1 MSNTTETIESYGPSS
16 IAIIGMAGRFP
27 GAADL
32 ARFWENLRD
41 GVESIS
47 FFTDEELEEAGTPR
61 ENFAHEAFVRAGG
74 VLDGV
79 DLFDASFFNYSP
91 REAEVID
98 PQHRLFLECA
108 WEALESAGYDS
119 ENYRGSLGVFAGAA
133 LSTYMMNL
141 VSTTN
146 ILQVV
151 GIAPTLIANANDYLT
166 TRVSY
171 KLNLRGPSID
181 IQTACSTSLVAV
193 HVACQNLLSGECNIA
208 LAGGVTVINP
218 QKGGYWYQEGGILS
232 PDGHCRA
239 FDAGA
244 NGTVGGNGV
253 GIVVLKR
260 LEDALADGDTIHAVI
275 RGSAV
280 NNDGSAK
287 VGYTAPSVG
296 GQADVIAEA
305 QSIAGVAPE
314 TIAYVEA
321 HGTATPLGD
330 PVEMQALTQ
339 AFRSGTDRKHFCGVG
354 SVKTNIGHVDTAAG
368 VAGLI
373 KTVLALKHRQIP
385 PSLNFDQPN
394 PNFDLAD
401 SPFYVNSALRD
412 WPAGDTPRRA
422 GVSSFGIGGTN
433 AHLVLEE
440 APPQDDT
447 GESRP
452 ASLLLLSAKSDTA
465 LEAATA
471 NLHRHLKENP
481 GLNLADVA
489 YTLQVGRRR
498 FEHRRAV
505 VCRNLQDAVEA
516 LDAPA
521 PPRVS
526 TAVDEAR
533 TRPVVFMFPGQGA
546 QYVQMGRGLYES
558 EAVFREHVDSCARLL
573 TSHLGFDL
581 REVLYP
587 EPGCEDQ
594 VDLELRQTHVTQPA
608 LFVVEY
614 ALAQLWMSWGV
625 APQAMIGHSIG
636 EYVAACLAG
645 VFSTEDAL
653 SLVAARGALMQE
665 MPAGAMLA
673 TQLSE
678 EEVRPLLGPGLSVA
692 AVNAP
697 LLTVVAGPAEAIEEL
712 QERLTRQESEGRL
725 LRTSHAFHSEMMEP
739 VLTRFAERV
748 EAVKRHAPRL
758 PFVSN
763 VTGTW
768 ITDEQ
773 ATDPQYWARH
783 LRQTVRFAD
792 GASALLQKPGTVFL
806 EVGPGQ
812 TLGTLLKQQ
821 PGKETP
827 RAVVSTLRQPR
838 GGHSDS
844 TSVLEAL
851 GQLWLAGAR
860 VDWESFYA
868 AERRRRIPLP
878 TYPFERQ
885 RYWLDRSSFAPT
897 ATARGAARG
906 KQAKVAD
913 WYYVPVWK
921 QSRRPT
927 RGATAGAD
935 GGEQKTY
942 LVFLDGRGVGA
953 EIAARLKREGRRVV
967 TVEAGEYFDWA
978 GDNAYTINPLL
989 AEEYADLFAQL
1000 ATSGTTPQV
1009 VVHAWG
1015 LTQGGDDSVPEETS
1029 DARLE
1034 ESLDSSF
1041 YSLLYLAQTLAGQH
1055 EVESVRLC
1063 VLSEGAQEVTG
1074 EEKLFP
1080 ARATAVGLCKVIP
1093 QEHPHIIC
1101 RSIDVS
1107 LPRGVAGSDLINDLV
1122 NDIASDSAE
1131 PVVAYRGKHRWTQTF
1146 EQAQPAAPPEARALL
1161 REGGVYMITG
1171 GLGRIGLLLAG
1182 HFARAVRA
1190 RLVLVGHLTL
1200 PARAEWEEWLEAHS
1214 EDDEVARRIL
1224 AVRALEEAGAEVL
1237 LVNAD
1242 VSDEREMRRA
1252 VEAALE
1258 RFGALDGV
1266 VHAAAGKGTA
1276 ALGET
1281 GHVQCETHFGPKV
1294 RGLLVLERVL
1304 REVEPDF
1311 CLVLSSLA
1319 SVLGGLGYAAYS
1331 AASAYMD
1338 AFACAHHDPSNT
1350 AWISVDMD
1358 GWRFDEGGAAPASPH
1373 VELTM
1378 TPDEGL
1384 EVLQRVLVRE
1394 AAPRV
1399 VVSTGDLHAR
1409 LEEWIELKTVRGA
1422 GAADAAAFVPLH
1434 ERPAMSSAYVAPT
1447 TAAEKTIADIWQQ
1460 LLGIERVG
1468 ANDDFFELGG
1478 HSLLATQ
1485 VVSRLRKA
1493 FQVEVP
1499 LRSILEVP
1507 TVAGIAQTIDGILGS
1522 GKTSLAPPIVP
1533 VPRDRHLPLSFAQQ
1547 RLWFLDR
1554 LEPDNPFYNL
1564 YVAFRLTG
1572 PLNVSAAERSL
1583 NEVVRRHEALRTT
1596 ISEVDGQPKQQIAP
1610 SLRLE
1615 LPVLDLS
1622 ELSEGEINSRV
1633 HRLAEEEAARPFDLT
1648 VGPLVRAKLLRL
1660 GDQEHVMLFTM
1671 HHIVSDGWSMGIL
1684 VSEVTALYGAYSRGE
1699 ESPLHELPIQYADY
1713 AAWQRDWLQ
1722 GEVLEEQLSYWKSQ
1736 LGGELPMLE
1745 LPTDRPRPPLQSFRG
1760 QHQFLSLPAP
1770 LSEAIRELSRQ
1781 EGATLYMLLLAA
1793 FKALLHRYTGQG
1805 DILIGTPS
1813 ANRNRA
1819 ETESVIGF
1827 FINTIVLR
1835 TQFTGELTFRELLGR
1850 VREVTL
1856 GAYAHEDLPFDMLV
1870 MELQPERNLSVMPL
1884 FQVAFNIYNFPTP
1897 PLELPGVTLSPVE
1910 ADAGAMPFD
1919 LILTIRDVEQGMLAG
1934 LGYNT
1939 DLFDASTVERML
1951 GHFRRLLEG
1960 IVVNPDARLSELS
1973 LLGEDE
1979 RQLLVRDWNQTRA
1992 DYAGAEEPLLHR
2004 LFERQAARTPA
2015 AVALVSEAGSMS
2027 YAELDAAAERLA
2039 RRLWRA
2045 GVRTESRIGVLA
2057 ERSPEMVVALLGVM
2071 KAGCAYVPLEPGYP
2085 AGRLQLM
2092 CEDAGCEVVLA
2103 QPHLAGMAAEWAGR
2117 VLPLAEGEEQAGADG
2132 DGDRWAG
2139 PEYVTTA
2146 DNLAYVIYTSGSTGR
2161 PKGVMVAHRAI
2172 ANRLLWTIAQHGLGP
2187 WDRVLFKTPFSFDAS
2202 IWELFAPLLS
2212 GATVVVARAGGQQDA
2227 AYLVEAVREHE
2238 ITVLQLVP
2246 SMLRVVLEEEGLA
2259 SCGTLRHLFCGGE
2272 RLTVADQ
2279 RRLETVLPGAALRNL
2294 YGPTETAID
2303 ATGWDCERG
2312 AERAVMPIGRPIGN
2326 MRVYVVDGEQRPVP
2340 VGVAGELYVG
2350 GVGLARG
2357 YLGRP
2362 DLTAERFVPDGLSGE
2377 SGARLY
2383 RTGDVARWGADGVL
2397 EYVGRADQQVKVRG
2411 FRIEPGEVEAAI
2423 RLHPGVQ
2430 TAVVQVREDMPG
2442 DRRLVAYVVPDMKG
2456 SAGVVT
2462 DRQLYRLPNDL
2473 EVACLS
2479 RRDADVVYK
2488 EVFDKEGYLRHGV
2501 TLADGDCVF
2510 DVGANIGL
2518 FTLFVHERCRDAR
2531 VFAFEPIPPT
2541 FEVLKENVRLYG
2553 LDVKTYQCGLSDRA
2567 GVAEFTFYPEA
2578 SASSGMYADAREEE
2592 KVSRAFIGNQG
2603 ELGRYAEELLEGR
2616 FETVRYECRL
2626 RTLSEVIAEE
2636 GVERIDLLKVD
2647 VEKSELDVLRGLTAG
2662 DWTKV
2667 RQVVLEVHDTGGRLD
2682 EVTSL
2687 LRQHGFEFV
2696 VEQDYLLKGTGLY
2709 NVYAVYPSSHE
2720 QRPVSRQS
2728 AEGELTRLVLQGA
2741 ALTAAG
2747 LRASLETKLPSYMI
2761 PSAFVLLDELPRLPN
2776 GKVDVRALPSPD
2788 EKRPEAEET
2797 FESPVTPVEE
2807 VLAGV
2812 WRDVLGPERIGV
2824 NDNFF
2829 ELGGHSLLAMQVM
2842 SRVRRAFNVELR
2854 VRALFESPT
2863 LAALAENIAGA
2874 TAGATAGTGQDGA
2887 DHLLAPAP
2895 GRPQATYAQQRLWML
2910 EQLGQGGAA
2919 YHLATE
2925 VGVRGPLNVAA
2936 LERAVSELVR
2946 RHEALRT
2953 VFVEVDGRP
2962 VLKTIEPSRARIPV
2976 TDLSRLPEAE
2986 RVGQAQELA
2995 QRHCAQPFVLDAEP
3009 LLRAEL
3015 LKLSEHEHRL
3025 LLTTHLLAT
3034 DEWSRDLL
3042 LRELIS
3048 LYSAF
3053 AAGRAGG
3060 LAEPS
3065 IRYAD
3070 FAHWQREWSQGEA
3083 SGAQLEHWSERL
3095 QGVQG
3100 LALPSRRARD
3110 SSESAAPGARRSH
3123 SLAADAERLDALK
3136 ALGAR
3141 EDCTPF
3147 MTLLA
3152 AWQVLLHYHTGQ
3164 TDVVTTTDVPYRHDA
3179 RTKELVG
3186 QLTNQLALRTDLSGD
3201 PSFREL
3207 LQRVREVVLTAY
3219 AHQHLPFERVLES
3232 LGAEGAVG
3240 PTPLTQT
3247 KIVRA
3252 LRLPARLAAG
3262 DVTFELSPLRLEGA
3276 RARADLLLELSETE
3290 QQSSFTLE
3298 YDSDLFGDAAAEQML
3313 KNLEAVLGR
3322 VVEQPDAPL
3331 SELTGVL
3338 AAGDRQRRILEED
3351 ALEQATLKSL
3361 KSVKRRPAAM
3371 TKIKSV

>member
-1 MSNTTETIESYGPSS
+1 MSNRETIESYGPSS

-27 GAADL
+27 GAANL

-47 FFTDEELEEAGTPR
+47 FFTDEELDDAGTPR
-61 ENFAHEAFVRAGG
+61 ANYTHETFVRAGG

-151 GIAPTLIANANDYLT
+151 GIAPTIIANANDFLT

-181 IQTACSTSLVAV
+181 LQTACSTSLVAV
-193 HVACQNLLSGECNIA
+193 HVACQNLLNGECHIA
-208 LAGGVTVINP
+208 LAGGVTIINP

-239 FDAGA
+239 FDAKA
-244 NGTVGGNGV
+244 KGTVGGNGV

-280 NNDGSAK
+280 NNDGAAK
-287 VGYTAPSVG
+287 LGYTAPSVS
-296 GQADVIAEA
+296 GQIEVITEA
-305 QSIAGVAPE
+305 QSIAGVTPE
-314 TIAYVEA
+314 SISYVEA
-321 HGTATPLGD
+321 HGTGTPLGD
-330 PVEMQALTQ
+330 PIEIQALTQ
-339 AFRSGTDRKHFCGVG
+339 VFKPSTDRKQFCGVG
-354 SVKTNIGHVDTAAG
+354 SVKSNLGHTDTAAG

-385 PSLNFDQPN
+385 PSLHFERPN
-394 PNFDLAD
+394 PNFDLED
-401 SPFYVNSALRD
+401 SPFYINAALRD
-412 WPAGDTPRRA
+412 WPASDTPRRA

-433 AHLVLEE
+433 AHVVLEE
-440 APPQDDT
+440 APPQDDA

-452 ASLLLLSAKSDTA
+452 ASLLLLSAKSNTA

-471 NLHRHLKENP
+471 NLHQDLKENS

-505 VCRNLQDAVEA
+505 VCRDLQDAVAA
-516 LDAPA
+516 LEAPA

-526 TAVDEAR
+526 TAMDEAK
-533 TRPVVFMFPGQGA
+533 TRPIVFMFPGQGA
-546 QYVQMGRGLYES
+546 QHAQMGRGLYES
-558 EAVFREHVDSCARLL
+558 EAIFREHVDSCARLL
-573 TSHLGFDL
+573 EPYLGVDL
-581 REVLYP
+581 RKVIYP
-587 EPGCEDQ
+587 EPGLEEEADR
-594 VDLELRQTHVTQPA
+594 ELRQTHLTQPA

-614 ALAQLWMSWGV
+614 ALAQLWLSWGV
-625 APQAMIGHSIG
+625 VPQAMIGHSIG

-645 VFSTEDAL
+645 VFSLEDAL
-653 SLVAARGALMQE
+653 ALVAARGALMQE

-678 EEVRPLLGPGLSVA
+678 EELRPLLSAGLSVA
-692 AVNAP
+692 SVNAP
-697 LLTVVAGPAEAIEEL
+697 SLTVVAGPVEAVENL
-712 QERLTRQESEGRL
+712 QKRLAQQQSEVRL

-739 VLTRFAERV
+739 VLVRFAERV
-748 EAVKRHAPRL
+748 EAVKRNVPRL
-758 PFVSN
+758 PFISN

-792 GASALLQKPGTVFL
+792 GARELLQKPGTIFL

-812 TLGTLLKQQ
+812 TLGTLLRQQ
-821 PGKETP
+821 VGKETL
-827 RAVVSTLRQPR
+827 RAVVPTLRRSQAEQ
-838 GGHSDS
+838 SDS
-844 TSVLEAL
+844 VSALEAL

-860 VDWESFYA
+860 VDWEGFYA
-868 AERRRRIPLP
+868 SERRRRIPLP

-885 RYWLDRSSFAPT
+885 RYWLDRSSFA
-897 ATARGAARG
+897 ATTTTRVATRG

-921 QSRRPT
+921 QARRPT
-927 RGATAGAD
+927 RSAVA
-935 GGEQKTY
+935 EPKTY
-942 LVFLDGRGVGA
+942 LVFLDACGVGA
-953 EIAARLKREGRRVV
+953 EIAARLKREGSKVV

-978 GDNAYTINPLL
+978 GDNAYTINPLM
-989 AEEYADLFAQL
+989 AEEYVDLFAQL
-1000 ATSGTTPQV
+1000 AAFDATPEV
-1009 VVHAWG
+1009 VVHTWG
-1015 LTQGGDDSVPEETS
+1015 LTRSDSAQNGAGDAKLEET
-1029 DARLE
+1029 
-1034 ESLDSSF
+1034 LDGSF
-1041 YSLLYLAQTLAGQH
+1041 YSLLYLAQALAGRN

-1074 EEKLFP
+1074 DEKLFSTK
-1080 ARATAVGLCKVIP
+1080 ATAAGLCKVIP
-1093 QEHPHIIC
+1093 QEHPHITC
-1101 RSIDVS
+1101 RSIDLS
-1107 LPRGVAGSDLINDLV
+1107 LPHGVAGSDLISDLV
-1122 NDIASDSAE
+1122 NDVASDSSE
-1131 PVVAYRGKHRWTQTF
+1131 PVVAYRGKHRWTQIF
-1146 EQAQPAAPPEARALL
+1146 EQAQPPAPPEAHSLL

-1171 GLGRIGLLLAG
+1171 GLGRIGLLLAE
-1182 HFARAVRA
+1182 HLARSVHA
-1190 RLVLVGHLTL
+1190 RLVLVGH
-1200 PARAEWEEWLEAHS
+1200 S
-1214 EDDEVARRIL
+1214 VGDDDEVARRIR
-1224 AVRALEEAGAEVL
+1224 AVRALEEAGAEVM

-1242 VSDEREMRRA
+1242 VSDERQMRVA
-1252 VEAALE
+1252 IDAALE
-1258 RFGALDGV
+1258 RFGALNGV
-1266 VHAAAGKGTA
+1266 IHAAAGKGTVP
-1276 ALGET
+1276 LSET
-1281 GHVQCETHFGPKV
+1281 GRAQCEAHFGPKV
-1294 RGLLVLERVL
+1294 RGLVVLEKIL

-1311 CLVLSSLA
+1311 CLLLSSLA

-1338 AFACAHHDPSNT
+1338 AFASAHHRNSST

-1358 GWRFDEGGAAPASPH
+1358 GWRFDGDAQA
-1373 VELTM
+1373 ELTM
-1378 TPDEGL
+1378 TPEEGI

-1399 VVSTGDLHAR
+1399 VVSTGDLQTR
-1409 LEEWIELKTVRGA
+1409 LEQWVELKALRGSSA
-1422 GAADAAAFVPLH
+1422 PDAIAVPLH
-1434 ERPAMSSAYVAPT
+1434 QRPAVSSAYIAPV
-1447 TAAEKTIADIWQQ
+1447 TATDKTVADIWQQ
-1460 LLGIERVG
+1460 LLGIESVG
-1468 ANDDFFELGG
+1468 TNDDFFELGG

-1499 LRSILEVP
+1499 LRSVLEAP
-1507 TVAGIAQTIDGILGS
+1507 TVAGIAQTIERILGS
-1522 GKTSLAPPIVP
+1522 GKASTAPPIVP
-1533 VPRDRHLPLSFAQQ
+1533 VPRDQNLPLSFAQQ

-1572 PLNVSAAERSL
+1572 ALNVSAAERSL

-1596 ISEVDGQPKQQIAP
+1596 IIEVNGQPTQHIAP
-1610 SLRLE
+1610 SLHLE

-1622 ELSEGEINSRV
+1622 EVPQHELDKNVRM
-1633 HRLAEEEAARPFDLT
+1633 LAEEEAARPFDLT

-1660 GDQEHVMLFTM
+1660 GDEEHVMLFTM

-1684 VSEVTALYGAYSRGE
+1684 VSEVTALYAAYASGE
-1699 ESPLHELPIQYADY
+1699 ESTLPELPIQYADY
-1713 AAWQRDWLQ
+1713 AAWQRTWLQ
-1722 GEVLEEQLSYWKSQ
+1722 GDVLEEQLSYWKTQ

-1745 LPTDRPRPPLQSFRG
+1745 LPADRPRPPLQSFRG
-1760 QHQFLSLPAP
+1760 GHQFLSLTDSM
-1770 LSEAIRELSRQ
+1770 SEAIRELSRQ
-1781 EGATLYMLLLAA
+1781 EGATLYILLLAA
-1793 FKALLHRYTGQG
+1793 FKALLFRYTGQT

-1850 VREVTL
+1850 VREVAL

-1870 MELQPERNLSVMPL
+1870 NELQPERNLSVMPL
-1884 FQVAFNIYNFPTP
+1884 FQVAFNIYNFPTA
-1897 PLELPGVTLSPVE
+1897 PLELPGVKLSPVE
-1910 ADAGAMPFD
+1910 ADSGAMPYD
-1919 LILTIRDVEQGMLAG
+1919 LIFTIRNVEQEMLAG

-1939 DLFDASTVERML
+1939 DLFDGSTAARML
-1951 GHFRRLLEG
+1951 GNFRRLLEG
-1960 IVVNPDARLSELS
+1960 VLANPDTRLSELP

-1979 RQLLVRDWNQTRA
+1979 RQLLVHEWNQTDA
-1992 DYAGAEEPLLHR
+1992 DYLRGEEPLLHR
-2004 LFERQAARTPA
+2004 LFERQAARTPEA
-2015 AVALVSEAGSMS
+2015 TALVEDSRRQS
-2027 YAELDAAAERLA
+2027 YAELDAAAGRLSQ
-2039 RRLWRA
+2039 RLRRA
-2045 GVRTESRIGVLA
+2045 GVRAESRVGVLA
-2057 ERSPEMVVALLGVM
+2057 ERSVEMVVALLGVL
-2071 KAGCAYVPLEPGYP
+2071 KAGGAYVPLEPSYP
-2085 AGRLQLM
+2085 SERLRLM
-2092 CEDAGCEVVLA
+2092 CEDAGCTVVLA
-2103 QPHLAGMAAEWAGR
+2103 QSQLASLAAEWATP
-2117 VLPLAEGEEQAGADG
+2117 VLLLDQAEETYSDSDTVA
-2132 DGDRWAG
+2132 
-2139 PEYVTTA
+2139 PSVTTTA

-2161 PKGVMVAHRAI
+2161 PKGVMMTHLAI
-2172 ANRLLWTIAQHGLGP
+2172 ANRVLWTIDHHDLGAA
-2187 WDRVLFKTPFSFDAS
+2187 DRLLFKTPFSFDAS

-2212 GATVVVARAGGQQDA
+2212 GGTVVVARAGGHQDA
-2227 AYLVEAVREHE
+2227 AYLVEAVCEHV

-2246 SMLRVVLEEEGLA
+2246 SMLRVVLDEEGLA
-2259 SCGTLRHLFCGGE
+2259 DCVTLRHLFCGGE
-2272 RLTVADQ
+2272 RLTIDDQ
-2279 RRLETVLPGAALRNL
+2279 RRLEAVLPGTSLHNL

-2303 ATGWDCERG
+2303 ATSWDCERG
-2312 AERAVMPIGRPIGN
+2312 AGRAVMPIGRPVGN
-2326 MRVYVVDGEQRPVP
+2326 LRAYVVDGQLQPVP
-2340 VGVAGELYVG
+2340 IGVAGELYVG
-2350 GVGLARG
+2350 GAGLARG

-2362 DLTAERFVPDGLSGE
+2362 DLTAERFVPDAFSDE
-2377 SGARLY
+2377 RGARLY
-2383 RTGDVARWGADGVL
+2383 RTGDVVRWTGDGLL

-2411 FRIEPGEVEAAI
+2411 FRIEPGEIETAI

-2430 TAVVQVREDMPG
+2430 TAVVQVREDV
-2442 DRRLVAYVVPDMKG
+2442 LVAYVVPDTKG
-2456 SAGVVT
+2456 SAVDT
-2462 DRQLYRLPNDL
+2462 DRQLCRLPNDL

-2479 RRDADVVYK
+2479 AREAEVVYK
-2488 EVFDKEGYLRHGV
+2488 EVFGDEGYLRHGV
-2501 TLADGDCVF
+2501 TLTDGDYVF

-2518 FTLFVHERCRDAR
+2518 FTLFVHQRCRGAH

-2567 GVAEFTFYPEA
+2567 GAAEFTFYREA
-2578 SASSGMYADAREEE
+2578 SARSGMYANVEEDAGIT
-2592 KVSRAFIGNQG
+2592 RAYIGNQG
-2603 ELGRYAEELLEGR
+2603 ELGRYTEELLEGR
-2616 FETVRYECRL
+2616 FEAVRYDCRL

-2636 GVERIDLLKVD
+2636 RLERIDLLKVD
-2647 VEKSELDVLRGLTAG
+2647 VEKSELDVLRGLAPG
-2662 DWTKV
+2662 DWAKV
-2667 RQVVLEVHDTGGRLD
+2667 RQVVLELHDAGGRLD

-2687 LRQHGFEFV
+2687 LKQHGFDFV
-2696 VEQDYLLKGTGLY
+2696 VEQDDLLKGTGLY
-2709 NVYAVYPSSHE
+2709 NIYAIHPSRHE

-2728 AEGELTRLVLQGA
+2728 GELIPLVMQGA
-2741 ALTAAG
+2741 APTAAG
-2747 LRASLETKLPSYMI
+2747 LRASLETKLPSHMI
-2761 PSAFVLLDELPRLPN
+2761 PSAFVLLDELPRLPS
-2776 GKVDVRALPSPD
+2776 GKVDMRALPSPD
-2788 EKRPEAEET
+2788 ETRSEVEDT
-2797 FESPVTPVEE
+2797 LESPVTPVEE

-2812 WRDVLGPERIGV
+2812 WRDVLGIERIGMR
-2824 NDNFF
+2824 DNFF

-2842 SRVRRAFNVELR
+2842 SRVRRAFGVELR

-2863 LAALAENIAGA
+2863 LAALAENIARV
-2874 TAGATAGTGQDGA
+2874 TAGTKDEATASRGENQQ
-2887 DHLLAPAP
+2887 P
-2895 GRPQATYAQQRLWML
+2895 TYAQQRLWML

-2925 VGVRGPLNVAA
+2925 VSVIGPLKVAA
-2936 LERAVSELVR
+2936 LERAIDELIR

-2962 VLKTIEPSRARIPV
+2962 LLKTVEPSRTQLKV
-2976 TDLSRLPEAE
+2976 TDLSRLPETDRAK
-2986 RVGQAQELA
+2986 QAQAFA
-2995 QRHCAQPFVLDAEP
+2995 QQRCSEPFALDAEP

-3015 LKLSEHEHRL
+3015 LKLSEQEHRL
-3025 LLTTHLLAT
+3025 LLTTHLLAS
-3034 DEWSRDLL
+3034 DEWSRVVM

-3048 LYSAF
+3048 LYGAF
-3053 AAGRAGG
+3053 VSGRSDGS
-3060 LAEPS
+3060 AEPL

-3070 FAHWQREWSQGEA
+3070 FAHWQHEWTQGEA
-3083 SGAQLEHWSERL
+3083 PGAQLEHWRERL
-3095 QGVQG
+3095 RDVQG
-3100 LALPSRRARD
+3100 LTLPSKRARGA
-3110 SSESAAPGARRSH
+3110 SEPVAPGVGRSR
-3123 SLAADAERLDALK
+3123 SLVANAERLDALTM
-3136 ALGAR
+3136 LGQS

-3152 AWQVLLHYHTGQ
+3152 VWQVLLHHHTGQ

-3179 RTKELVG
+3179 PTKELVG
-3186 QLTNQLALRTDLSGD
+3186 HLTNQLALRTDLSGD

-3207 LQRVREVVLTAY
+3207 LKRVREVVLAAY
-3219 AHQHLPFERVLES
+3219 THQHLPFEVVLES
-3232 LGAEGAVG
+3232 FGVERPLG

-3252 LRLPARLAAG
+3252 LPLPTALASG
-3262 DVTFELSPLRLEGA
+3262 GVTFELTPLRLHSA
-3276 RARADLLLELSETE
+3276 RARADLLLEITP
-3290 QQSSFTLE
+3290 SSFTLE
-3298 YDSDLFGDAAAEQML
+3298 YDSDLFGDTTVEQML
-3313 KNLEAVLGR
+3313 KNFETILGQ
-3322 VVEQPDAPL
+3322 VVDHPDVPL

-3338 AAGDRQRRILEED
+3338 AAADRQRRISEED

-3361 KSVKRRPAAM
+3361 KTIRRRAAAAES
-3371 TKIKSV
+3371 KIKTI